1 MHMNITHR
9 NINFSA
15 IGILAYAVFFAAGNT
30 CAGLLDDP
38 PMWESGPADSPVD
51 TRIYIVDNYRK
62 TIAVNGWEKAPPVKV
77 MDVPMRVQAAITP
90 AKIVYTDPDSGEILG
105 VSEYIG
111 NTIFGFN
118 RYREYQTDNDGY
130 IDLVSRNASIMR
142 VKALEDGYAANDPRH
157 GKMYWYCQEIREERT
172 AGVGIHM
179 GTPARGLWVDCTP
192 DSNDSPFPGTKGK
205 SKGKGETGASSGSP
219 AKQLPPTSGAATSGS
234 SQIPGTPQSAWSGDE
249 TRQPRQPMTSAQKQL
264 MLSDMLNVK
273 SEEKKDADLTV
284 GRSAATTPVRQNP
297 RRRQSSTRHRN
308 QRRRCHGA
316 GAGHASYPADQ
327 HDPVPAHHAPPAAHG
342 ADVAALKMQNSF

>member
-1 MHMNITHR
+1 MHMNISHR

-15 IGILAYAVFFAAGNT
+15 IGILAYALFFATGNSG
-30 CAGLLDDP
+30 AGLLNDP

-77 MDVPMRVQAAITP
+77 MDAPMRVQAAITP

-179 GTPARGLWVDCTP
+179 GTPARGLWVDCNP

-219 AKQLPPTSGAATSGS
+219 AKQPPPTSGAATSGS
-234 SQIPGTPQSAWSGDE
+234 SQIPGMPQSAWSGDE
-249 TRQPRQPMTSAQKQL
+249 PRQPRQPMTSAQKQL
-264 MLSDMLNVK
+264 MLSDMEIQISQLEGRLQQLQFDKIRAEGNLQRAIAINVGVVM
-273 SEEKKDADLTV
+273 AQAQVTQVIQQINTTQFQLTML
-284 GRSAATTPVRQNP
+284 RQ
-297 RRRQSSTRHRN
+297 
-308 QRRRCHGA
+308 QRIVLM
-316 GAGHASYPADQ
+316 SQP
-327 HDPVPAHHAPPAAHG
+327 
-342 ADVAALKMQNSF
+342 